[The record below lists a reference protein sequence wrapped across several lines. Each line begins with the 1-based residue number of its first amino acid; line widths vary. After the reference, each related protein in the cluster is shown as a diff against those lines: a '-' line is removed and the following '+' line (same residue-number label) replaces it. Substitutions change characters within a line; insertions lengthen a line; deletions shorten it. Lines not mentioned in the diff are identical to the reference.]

1 MKKIL
6 VPTDFSEN
14 AENALQIAAQ
24 LAQKFKSEIY
34 LLHMIELPVNM
45 SNPVGETRSN
55 NLPEAIGFMKL
66 AKKRFT
72 EILSRPYLKGIK
84 VHEIVEFHQAFD
96 GIMETSREHGCDYI
110 IMGSKGASGFKE
122 MFIGSNTEKVV
133 RTSEIPVLVIK
144 EARPNFEVNDFVF
157 ATNLDNNNKMTLEK
171 VVEFAKLMDARLH
184 LLYVNTANEFITS
197 KDTDTYLEKYVE
209 DIDFDNYEFHIYNDD
224 SVEQGVLNF
233 SKKINADLI
242 GIATHGRKGLSHFFN
257 GSISEDLVNHAH
269 SPVITFKLEKPEHR
283 KTFP

>member
-24 LAQKFKSEIY
+24 IAHNFQSEIY
-34 LLHMIELPVNM
+34 LLHMLELPVNI
-45 SNPVGETRSN
+45 NQAVGETRSN
-55 NLPEAIGFMKL
+55 DLPEALGFMKL
-66 AKKRFT
+66 AKKKFT
-72 EILSRPYLKGIK
+72 EILSRPYLQGLK
-84 VHEIVEFHQAFD
+84 VHEVVEFHQAFD

-122 MFIGSNTEKVV
+122 MFVGSNTEKVV

-144 EARPNFEVNDFVF
+144 ENRPNFKVRDFVF
-157 ATNLDNNNKMTLEK
+157 ATNLDNSNKMTLKK
-171 VVEFAKLMDARLH
+171 VVEFSKLMDARLH
-184 LLYVNTANEFITS
+184 LLYINTANEFSTS
-197 KDTDTYLEKYVE
+197 KDTETYLEKYV
-209 DIDFDNYEFHIYNDD
+209 DGINFDNYEFHIYNDD

-242 GIATHGRKGLSHFFN
+242 GIATHGRKGISHFFN

-269 SPVITFKLEKPEHR
+269 RPVITFKLEKPEH
-283 KTFP
+283 KKNFP

>member
-24 LAQKFKSEIY
+24 LANKFNSEIY
-34 LLHMIELPVNM
+34 LLHMIELPANM

-55 NLPEAIGFMKL
+55 DLPEALGFMKL

-84 VHEIVEFHQAFD
+84 VHEIVDFHQAFD
-96 GIMETSREHGCDYI
+96 GIMETSREHDCDYI

-157 ATNLDNNNKMTLEK
+157 ATNLDNSNKRTLEK

-184 LLYVNTANEFITS
+184 LLYINTANEFITS

-209 DIDFDNYEFHIYNDD
+209 DINYENYEFHIYNDD

-233 SKKINADLI
+233 AKKIKADLI

-283 KTFP
+283 KNFP